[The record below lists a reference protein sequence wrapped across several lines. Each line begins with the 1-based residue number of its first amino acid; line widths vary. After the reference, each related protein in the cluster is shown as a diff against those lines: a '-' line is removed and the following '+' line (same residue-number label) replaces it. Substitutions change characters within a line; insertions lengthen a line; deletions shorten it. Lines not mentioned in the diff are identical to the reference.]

1 MRKVVLFIAVSV
13 DGYIA
18 DKNGNVGWLN
28 GQNEEVENEDTYSEF
43 IKDVDTVIMGWNTYH
58 QVVTELSPGQWPY
71 MDLTSYVITHR
82 QGEDSG
88 SEDICFVSERPGA
101 LLRRLKEEPID
112 TFYLSVIPTLLG
124 SGTRLFGSL
133 DFELKL
139 KLVKVHFYNGITEMV
154 YEKR

>member
-1 MRKVVLFIAVSV
+1 M
-13 DGYIA
+13 
-18 DKNGNVGWLN
+18 
-28 GQNEEVENEDTYSEF
+28 
-43 IKDVDTVIMGWNTYH
+43 
-58 QVVTELSPGQWPY
+58 
-71 MDLTSYVITHR
+71 
-82 QGEDSG
+82 
-88 SEDICFVSERPGA
+88 
-101 LLRRLKEEPID
+101 LRRLKEEPID